1 MSNTLYLFTDKF
13 PFDEGEQYLENEMQF
28 LAARFDRI
36 VILPQA
42 RAQYQR
48 PVPAN
53 AEIHFLALEVRY
65 SKWLLLKKLPLLLS
79 VLFTEWKHGRRELRS
94 FAHLKG
100 AVQQFYN
107 ALCQAQAFAAFL
119 DKQPQST
126 NSFYS
131 YWFFQWSTMLA
142 VLKAQGKINTF
153 ISRAHLGDLYP
164 VFATRPNYL
173 KAYRLSQI
181 GKLHPCSEHG
191 ARYLRETYPA
201 FAAKIQTAYLGV
213 PHKADNPMNS
223 GAAFTV
229 VSCSAVDSRKRV
241 DLIADSL
248 ALLPFP
254 VRWVHFGHGVDLE
267 KLKSRCAGLPPHI
280 TAELRG
286 FVPNAQVLEFYRT
299 TPVHVFIN
307 LSRYE
312 GLPVS
317 MMEAAAAGIPLIGTH
332 IFGVPE
338 IVQES
343 TGFLLPETPAPQE
356 VAACVQQIYEQG
368 AGPLRSGAQQMHR
381 QRFLDEINYGN
392 RFWGNDQASA

>member
-1 MSNTLYLFTDKF
+1 MNKTLYLFTDKF

-28 LAARFDRI
+28 LAARFKRI

-42 RAQYQR
+42 RAAYQR
-48 PVPAN
+48 PVPPN
-53 AEIHFLALEVRY
+53 VEIHFLAPEVKY
-65 SKWLLLKKLPLLLS
+65 SKWLLLKNLPLLLN

-107 ALCQAQAFAAFL
+107 ALCHAQAFAAFL
-119 DKQPQST
+119 SKQPQSHT
-126 NSFYS
+126 TFYS

-142 VLKAQGKINTF
+142 VLKAQGKISTF
-153 ISRAHLGDLYP
+153 VSRAHLGDLYP

-173 KAYRLSQI
+173 KAFRLSHI

-191 ARYLRETYPA
+191 ARYLRETYSG
-201 FAAKIQTAYLGV
+201 FATKVETAYLGV
-213 PHKADNPMNS
+213 QHKADNPMYN
-223 GAAFTV
+223 GATFTV

-254 VRWVHFGHGVDLE
+254 VRWVHFGHGVDLD
-267 KLKSRCAGLPPHI
+267 KLKAHCTKLPPHI

-338 IVQES
+338 IVDES
-343 TGFLLPETPAPQE
+343 TGFLLPETPTPEQ
-356 VAACVQQIYEQG
+356 VAACVEKIYREGAASLRAG
-368 AGPLRSGAQQMHR
+368 AGAMHR
-381 QRFLDEINYGN
+381 KRFLDATNYGVG
-392 RFWGNDQASA
+392 FWGE